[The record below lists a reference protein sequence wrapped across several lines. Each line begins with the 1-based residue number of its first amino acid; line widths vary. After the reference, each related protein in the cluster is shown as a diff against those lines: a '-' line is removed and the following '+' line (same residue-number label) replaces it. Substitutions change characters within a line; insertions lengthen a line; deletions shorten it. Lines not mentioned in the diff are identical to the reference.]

1 MPFAVAGAKRI
12 KRPRKRKNGGKTT
25 LFGRDTENRNSRILL
40 RIENTLSAKHTTLS
54 AKHVCDVTVEPCMCI
69 EHLKR
74 NIARLTRLTQ
84 EEFMDAVVS

>member
-12 KRPRKRKNGGKTT
+12 KRQRKRKNEGKTT
-25 LFGRDTENRNSRILL
+25 LFGRDTENRNNRILL
-40 RIENTLSAKHTTLS
+40 RIENTLS